1 MRCVNKTILMGRLAK
16 DPELRK
22 TKAGVDVCDFTV
34 VVNESWYNDTTGVQ
48 ESKAL
53 FMPVVAWRG
62 LAKLV
67 RDRAIKGDIVYVE
80 GRLGKETW
88 ISKADGEK
96 RSKISLTADEVV
108 YLGRGADGMFNDEN
122 GTEEDDDFL
131 PSID

>member
-1 MRCVNKTILMGRLAK
+1 MRCINKTTMLGRLAK
-16 DPELRK
+16 DPELRQ

-34 VVNESWYNDTTGVQ
+34 VVNETWYNDNTKTQ

-67 RDRAIKGDIVYVE
+67 KDRALKGDIVYIE
-80 GRLGKETW
+80 GRLAKESW
-88 ISKADGEK
+88 VSKTDGEK

-108 YLGRGADGMFNDEN
+108 YLGRGADGMFTDDYDDE
-122 GTEEDDDFL
+122 EL
-131 PSID
+131 PVID